1 MLQNIR
7 EGIQG
12 WLAWVI
18 VIIICIPFALWGI
31 QEYISPTPKSL
42 VAEVNGVELTER
54 DYQDRVRQRKQQLR
68 AMFQDQ
74 NIDLSF
80 MDAQIKKNV
89 LEQMIEEQVLLQSA
103 QDAGMRIGDNLLV
116 RRIHDIPAFQE
127 NDSFSQARYE
137 QLLSYQGMTKQQFE
151 IQMRDATLLEQ
162 LRLGVTN
169 SAFITDYDKQQRARV
184 EKQERLLSYV
194 IIPANRFKA
203 EVEITEEDINTYY
216 KDNAARYMTDEKV
229 SVEYVEF
236 SQQDLADTDSSKIN
250 EESIKQRYEET
261 KDKFKTPIKWKARH
275 ILIEAGSDATDEELK
290 EAEKQAQ
297 DLLVKINAGESFEDL
312 AKKFSD
318 DFGSRKTG
326 GDLGWF
332 GPKTMV
338 QPFEDAVKSMKIGD
352 VSTAPV
358 KTQFGFH
365 IIKLEDIKPEVVRP
379 FEEVREQLLTELK
392 KERAETAFYGQAEQ
406 FANLAFENP
415 NSLEVL
421 TKTLNLKSKTTELF
435 SNKGSQDKDSILS
448 NPKVVRAAFSD
459 AVLKDGYNSDV
470 IQIDEQH
477 IVVLRLKD
485 HEPAKAKPIED
496 VKDDIVAALTK
507 ERIEEKAASLGDKLL
522 KQIKDKKADID
533 NILKD
538 YEDLNWSA
546 AIWAARDDT
555 SIPQAI
561 VSEAFKLGRTT
572 DDTAIYEGISLDNED
587 YALIALLD
595 VKDGKDDAEVDVK
608 KQEEA
613 IGDNEFQQF
622 VASLKAKAEIKE
634 IQK

>member
-31 QEYISPTPKSL
+31 QEYVSPTPKNL
-42 VAEVNGVELTER
+42 VAEVNGVELSER
-54 DYQDRVRQRKQQLR
+54 DFENLVRQRKQQLR
-68 AMFQDQ
+68 NMFKNQD
-74 NIDLSF
+74 IDFSF

-89 LEQMIEEQVLLQSA
+89 LEQMIEEQVLLQAA
-103 QDAGMRIGDNLLV
+103 QNAGMRIGDNLLV
-116 RRIHDIPAFQE
+116 RKIHSISAFQE
-127 NDSFSQARYE
+127 NDAFSQARYE
-137 QLLSYQGMTKQQFE
+137 QLLSYQGMSKQKFE
-151 IQMRDATLLEQ
+151 IDMRNATLVEQ
-162 LRLGVTN
+162 LRLGIVN
-169 SAFITDYDKQQRARV
+169 SAFVTDYDLQQRASI

-203 EVEITEEDINTYY
+203 EVEISDADIDAYY
-216 KDNAARYMTDEKV
+216 KKNAARYMTDEKV

-236 SQQDLADTDSSKIN
+236 SQEDLADIN
-250 EESIKQRYEET
+250 IREESIKEHYEAN

-275 ILIEAGSDATDEELK
+275 ILIEAGSDATDDEVK
-290 EAEKQAQ
+290 AAEKKAQ

-338 QPFEDAVKSMKIGD
+338 KPFEDAVKGMKVGD
-352 VSTAPV
+352 VTTAPV

-365 IIKLEDIKPEVVRP
+365 LIKLEDIKPEVVRP
-379 FEEVREQLLTELK
+379 FEEVREQLLAELK
-392 KERAETAFYGQAEQ
+392 KERAESAFYGQAEQ

-421 TKTLNLKSKTTELF
+421 TKTLNLKSKTSELF
-435 SNKGSQDKDSILS
+435 SNIGSQDKDSIIS

-470 IQIDEQH
+470 IKIGEQH

-485 HEPAKAKPIED
+485 HEPAKAKPLDE
-496 VKDDIVAALTK
+496 VKDEIVATLTK
-507 ERIEEKAASLGDKLL
+507 ERIQEKAAALGKKLL
-522 KQIKDKKADID
+522 TEVKDKVD
-533 NILKD
+533 ILKD
-538 YEDLNWSA
+538 YDDLNWSA
-546 AIWAARDDT
+546 AMWVGRDNT
-555 SIPQAI
+555 TVPKAI
-561 VSEAFKLGRTT
+561 VSEAFKLGKVSK
-572 DDTAIYEGISLDNED
+572 DKAIYEGIELDNED
-587 YALIALLD
+587 YALIALLG
-595 VKDGKDDAEVDVK
+595 VKDGKKDSKADVK
-608 KQEEA
+608 KLEKA
-613 IGDNEFQQF
+613 IGDNEFRQF
-622 VASLKAKAEIKE
+622 VSSLKAKAEIKE
-634 IQK
+634 IGQ

>member
-31 QEYISPTPKSL
+31 QEYVSPTPKSL
-42 VAEVNGVELTER
+42 VAEVNGVELSER
-54 DYQDRVRQRKQQLR
+54 DFQNLVRQRKQQLA
-68 AMFQDQ
+68 AMFKDQ

-103 QDAGMRIGDNLLV
+103 QNAGMRIGDNLLV
-116 RRIHDIPAFQE
+116 RKIHSIPAFQE
-127 NDSFSQARYE
+127 NDVFSQARYE
-137 QLLSYQGMTKQQFE
+137 QLLSANRMSKQKFE
-151 IQMRDATLLEQ
+151 IDMRNATLLEQ

-169 SAFITDYDKQQRARV
+169 SAFVTDYDKQQRAAV

-203 EVEITEEDINTYY
+203 EVEISDADIDAYY
-216 KDNAARYMTDEKV
+216 KKNAARYMTDEKV

-236 SQQDLADTDSSKIN
+236 SQKDLADIKIK
-250 EESIKQRYEET
+250 EESIKEYYEAN
-261 KDKFKTPIKWKARH
+261 KDKFKTPIEWKARH
-275 ILIEAGSDATDEELK
+275 ILIEAGSDATDEEVK

-318 DFGSRKTG
+318 DFGSKKTG

-332 GPKTMV
+332 GSKTMV
-338 QPFEDAVKSMKIGD
+338 KPFEDAVKVLKVGE
-352 VSTAPV
+352 VSSVPV

-365 IIKLEDIKPEVVRP
+365 VIKLEDIKPEVVRP
-379 FEEVREQLLTELK
+379 FDDVREDLLADLK
-392 KERAETAFYGQAEQ
+392 KERAESAFHGQGEQ

-435 SNKGSQDKDSILS
+435 SNTGSQDKKSIAS
-448 NPKVVRAAFSD
+448 NPKVVKAAFSD

-470 IQIDEQH
+470 IQIGEQH

-485 HEPAKAKPIED
+485 HEPAKAKTLNE
-496 VKDDIVAALTK
+496 VKDEIVAALTK
-507 ERIEEKAASLGDKLL
+507 ERIEKKAESLGKKLL
-522 KQIKDKKADID
+522 TEIKDKVD
-533 NILKD
+533 ILKD
-538 YEDLNWSA
+538 YDDLNWSA
-546 AIWAARDDT
+546 AMWVGRDGT
-555 SIPQAI
+555 TVPKAI
-561 VSEAFKLGRTT
+561 VSEAFKLGKVSK
-572 DDTAIYEGISLDNED
+572 DKAIYEGIKLDSED
-587 YALIALLD
+587 YALIALLG
-595 VKDGKDDAEVDVK
+595 VKDGKEDSEADVK
-608 KQEEA
+608 KLEEA
-613 IGDNEFQQF
+613 LGENEFKQF
-622 VASLKAKAEIKE
+622 VSSLKAKAEIKDPS
-634 IQK
+634 QQL

>member
-116 RRIHDIPAFQE
+116 RRIHDIAAFQE

-162 LRLGVTN
+162 LRLGITN
-169 SAFITDYDKQQRARV
+169 SAFVTNYDKQQRARV

-203 EVEITEEDINTYY
+203 EVEITEEDISTYY
-216 KDNAARYMTDEKV
+216 KNNTVRYMTEEKV
-229 SVEYVEF
+229 SIEYVEF
-236 SQQDLADTDSSKIN
+236 SQQDLANTDTAIN

-275 ILIEAGSDATDEELK
+275 ILIEAGSDATDEEVK

-332 GPKTMV
+332 GANTMV
-338 QPFEDAVKSMKIGD
+338 KPFEDAVKAMKVGD
-352 VSTAPV
+352 VTTAPV

-365 IIKLEDIKPEVVRP
+365 LIKLEDIKPEVVRP

-392 KERAETAFYGQAEQ
+392 KEHAESAFYGQAEQ

-459 AVLKDGYNSDV
+459 AVLKDRYNSEV
-470 IQIDEQH
+470 IQIAEQH

-496 VKDDIVAALTK
+496 VKDEIVAALTK
-507 ERIEEKAASLGDKLL
+507 ERIQEKAASLGDKLL
-522 KQIKDKKADID
+522 KQIKDKVDPD
-533 NILKD
+533 TILKD
-538 YEDLNWSA
+538 YKDLNWSA
-546 AIWAARDDT
+546 ATWAARDNT
-555 SIPQAI
+555 TVPQAI
-561 VSEAFKLGRTT
+561 VSEAFKLGRVKN
-572 DDTAIYEGISLDNED
+572 DTASYEGIQLDNED
-587 YALIALLD
+587 YALVALLD
-595 VKDGKDDAEVDVK
+595 VKDGKDDAEADVK
-608 KQEEA
+608 KLTET

-622 VASLKAKAEIKE
+622 VSSLKAKAEIKE

>member
-31 QEYISPTPKSL
+31 QEYVSPTPKSL
-42 VAEVNGVELTER
+42 VAEVNGVELSER
-54 DYQDRVRQRKQQLR
+54 DFQNLVRQRKQQLR
-68 AMFQDQ
+68 AMFKDQ

-103 QDAGMRIGDNLLV
+103 QNAGMRIGDNLLV
-116 RRIHDIPAFQE
+116 RKIHAIPNFQE
-127 NDSFSQARYE
+127 NDVFSQDRYE
-137 QLLSYQGMTKQQFE
+137 QLLSANGMSKQKFE
-151 IQMRDATLLEQ
+151 IDMRNATLLEQ

-169 SAFITDYDKQQRARV
+169 SAFVTDYDKQQRAAV

-203 EVEITEEDINTYY
+203 EVEISDADIDAYY
-216 KDNAARYMTDEKV
+216 KKNASRYMTDEKV

-236 SQQDLADTDSSKIN
+236 SQKDLADIKI
-250 EESIKQRYEET
+250 KEET
-261 KDKFKTPIKWKARH
+261 IKEYYKANKDKFKTPIQWKARH
-275 ILIEAGSDATDEELK
+275 ILIEAGSDATDEEVK

-318 DFGSRKTG
+318 DFGSKKTG

-332 GPKTMV
+332 GSKTMV
-338 QPFEDAVKSMKIGD
+338 KPFEDAVKVLKVGE
-352 VSTAPV
+352 VSSVPV

-365 IIKLEDIKPEVVRP
+365 VIKLEDIKPEVVRP
-379 FEEVREQLLTELK
+379 FDDVREDLLADLK
-392 KERAETAFYGQAEQ
+392 KERAESAFHGQAEQ

-421 TKTLNLKSKTTELF
+421 SKTLNLKSKTTELF
-435 SNKGSQDKDSILS
+435 SNRGSQDKDSIVS
-448 NPKVVRAAFSD
+448 NPKVVKAAFSD
-459 AVLKDGYNSDV
+459 AVLKDRYNSEV
-470 IQIDEQH
+470 IQIGEQH

-485 HEPAKAKPIED
+485 HEPAKAKPLDE
-496 VKDDIVAALTK
+496 VKDEIVAALTK
-507 ERIEEKAASLGDKLL
+507 ERIEKKAESLGKKLL
-522 KQIKDKKADID
+522 TEIKDKVD
-533 NILKD
+533 ILKD

-546 AIWAARDDT
+546 AMWAGRDDT
-555 SIPQAI
+555 IVPKAI
-561 VSEAFKLGRTT
+561 VSEAFKLGKVSK
-572 DDTAIYEGISLDNED
+572 DKAIYEGIELDNED

-595 VKDGKDDAEVDVK
+595 VKDGKDDAEADVK

-613 IGDNEFQQF
+613 IGENEFKQF
-622 VASLKAKAEIKE
+622 VSSLKAKAEIKDLS
-634 IQK
+634 KPL

>member
-137 QLLSYQGMTKQQFE
+137 ELLNLNGMSKQQFE

-236 SQQDLADTDSSKIN
+236 SQQDLADTDTSSIN

-275 ILIEAGSDATDEELK
+275 ILIEAGSDATDEEVK

-435 SNKGSQDKDSILS
+435 SNKGNQDKDSILS

-485 HEPAKAKPIED
+485 HEPAKAKPIEE

-507 ERIEEKAASLGDKLL
+507 ERIQEKAASLGDKLL

-546 AIWAARDDT
+546 AIWAVRDDT
-555 SIPQAI
+555 SIPQVI
-561 VSEAFKLGRTT
+561 VSEAFKLGRV
-572 DDTAIYEGISLDNED
+572 DENTAIYEGIQLDNED

-595 VKDGKDDAEVDVK
+595 VKDGKDAEVDIK

-634 IQK
+634 IKK